1 MSKRIAEGKHVI
13 NPIVSGEARPQRN
26 PKVAGLETITGKT
39 TLVPKITRVP
49 VTKRKKM
56 VKAIREASENKRGKR
71 RFAREVTQSDV
82 TYKDLYIDSQ
92 KKVEDLSE
100 ENYKQAMDLSYRCG
114 QVDAYEYIIGNLKN
128 VLGFS
133 NTMRVTGA
141 DMNLSEVTAPDVP
154 SLNASE
160 PSRMK
165 KKNS

>member
-1 MSKRIAEGKHVI
+1 MVEAKQIV
-13 NPIVSGEARPQRN
+13 PIHEQADSRRKACNKSDSFREARPQRN
-26 PKVAGLETITGKT
+26 P
-39 TLVPKITRVP
+39 
-49 VTKRKKM
+49 
-56 VKAIREASENKRGKR
+56 
-71 RFAREVTQSDV
+71 
-82 TYKDLYIDSQ
+82 
-92 KKVEDLSE
+92 KVEDLSE